1 MMHKD
6 LSAPLAAVGMALL
19 SFETQLIMFM
29 VFVFMVF
36 MDCFT
41 RWMAIGAA
49 WLKSQGCTAPG
60 LWEAFRAIPA
70 ARRAGLISSQ
80 VMKKQGMEKLILYN
94 VSVMT
99 AAGAD
104 FLLESSGA
112 TPFLTSAIVSY
123 LVVTETLSIVE
134 NLSEA
139 GAGGLERLAQLVRKK
154 MGGSAGGGNGTGV
167 EIGSGMRLMARSG
180 SGLGRL
186 RRGSFGPGP
195 YRQ

>member
-1 MMHKD
+1 MMNKE
-6 LSAPLAAVGMALL
+6 LTAPLAAAGMAFLT
-19 SFETQLIMFM
+19 FETQFIMFM
-29 VFVFMVF
+29 VFIFLVF

-49 WLKSQGCTAPG
+49 WLKNQGNTNPG
-60 LWEAFRAIPA
+60 LWEACRAIPA

-104 FLLESSGA
+104 FLLKSSGTA
-112 TPFLTSAIVSY
+112 PFLTSAIVSY
-123 LVVTETLSIVE
+123 LVVTETLSIIE

-139 GAGGLERLAQLVRKK
+139 GVGSLEKLAQQVRK
-154 MGGSAGGGNGTGV
+154 
-167 EIGSGMRLMARSG
+167 RL
-180 SGLGRL
+180 
-186 RRGSFGPGP
+186 
-195 YRQ
+195 